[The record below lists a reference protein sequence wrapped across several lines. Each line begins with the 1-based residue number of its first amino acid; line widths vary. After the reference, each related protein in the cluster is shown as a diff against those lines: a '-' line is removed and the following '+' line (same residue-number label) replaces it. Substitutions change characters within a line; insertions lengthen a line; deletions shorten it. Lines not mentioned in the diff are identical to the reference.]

1 MESDMT
7 SQGSNHGPKPY
18 RSCWMTEELDAFRD
32 QFRKFLAKDLA
43 PHAGKWRQQKMV
55 DRSAWRALGEM
66 GALLPSVPEAYGGL
80 GATFAYDAAV
90 FEDMQSVVPDAM
102 GGVTVSSGIVAHY
115 ILNYGSEE
123 QKRRWL
129 PGMARGELIGG
140 IAMTE
145 PGTGSDLQS
154 VRTTAKRQGNSY
166 VVNGQKT
173 FITNGQ
179 TADLIIVVARTG
191 GPGAKGLSL
200 IVVETENNDGF
211 RRGRNLDKIGL
222 HASDTSE
229 LFFEDAVAPPEN
241 LLGGEEG
248 KGFAQLM
255 QQLPQERLI
264 IAICAVAAMERA
276 IKLTVDYSKERKA
289 FGQPIIDFQ
298 NTAFKLAER
307 KTEAMIARVFV
318 DWCVERLV
326 AGDLDAVTASMAKWW
341 CTQKQVE
348 TVDECLQLHGG
359 YGYMQEYPISQM
371 FVDARIQKIYGGTN
385 EVMKLLIA
393 RSL

>member
-1 MESDMT
+1 MM
-7 SQGSNHGPKPY
+7 QY
-18 RSCWMTEELDAFRD
+18 RSSWMTEELDTFRD
-32 QFRKFLAKDLA
+32 QFRKFLARDLA
-43 PHAGKWRQQKMV
+43 PHAEKWRDQKMV

-90 FEDMQSVVPDAM
+90 LEDIESVVPEVTT
-102 GGVTVSSGIVAHY
+102 GVSVHSAIVAHY

-123 QKRRWL
+123 QKKRWL
-129 PGMARGELIGG
+129 PKMATGEMVGA

-154 VRTTAKRQGNSY
+154 VKTTAKKQGNSY
-166 VVNGQKT
+166 VINGQKT

-179 TADLIIVVARTG
+179 AADLVVVVARTG

-200 IVVETENNDGF
+200 VVVETDGAEGY

-229 LFFEDAVAPPEN
+229 LFFDNVTVPPEN
-241 LLGGEEG
+241 LLGNEEG
-248 KGFAQLM
+248 QGFVQLM
-255 QQLPQERLI
+255 QQLPQERLSL
-264 IAICAVAAMERA
+264 AIGAVASMERA
-276 IKLTVDYSKERKA
+276 VKVTADYTKERTA
-289 FGQPIIDFQ
+289 FGKPIIEFQ

-307 KTEAMIARVFV
+307 KTEAVIARVFV
-318 DWCVERLV
+318 DWCVERLI
-326 AGDLDAVTASMAKWW
+326 AGDLDTVTASMAKWW
-341 CTQKQVE
+341 CSQKQVE
-348 TVDECLQLHGG
+348 TADECLQLHGG
-359 YGYMQEYPISQM
+359 YGYMQEYPISRM
-371 FVDARIQKIYGGTN
+371 FIDARIQKIYGGTN
-385 EVMKLLIA
+385 EIMKVLIA

>member
-1 MESDMT
+1 MI
-7 SQGSNHGPKPY
+7 Y
-18 RSCWMTEELDAFRD
+18 RSSWMTEELDVFRD
-32 QFRKFLAKDLA
+32 QFRKFLATDLA
-43 PHAGKWRQQKMV
+43 PHAEEWRKQKMV
-55 DRSAWRALGEM
+55 DRSAWKALGDM

-80 GATFAYDAAV
+80 GTTFAYDAAA
-90 FEDMQSVVPDAM
+90 FEDIESIVPEVLT
-102 GGVTVSSGIVAHY
+102 GVTVSSGIVAHY

-129 PGMARGELIGG
+129 PGMARGELIGA

-154 VRTTAKRQGNSY
+154 VRTSARRQGNSY
-166 VVNGQKT
+166 VINGQKT

-200 IVVETENNDGF
+200 IVLETAGNQGF
-211 RRGRNLDKIGL
+211 KRGRNLDKIGV

-229 LFFEDAVAPPEN
+229 LFFEDAVVPFEN
-241 LLGGEEG
+241 LLGEEEG
-248 KGFAQLM
+248 QGFKQLM

-264 IAICAVAAMERA
+264 IAIGAVASMERA
-276 IKLTVDYSKERKA
+276 VRLTAEYTKARKA

-307 KTEAMIARVFV
+307 KTEATIARVFL
-318 DWCVERLV
+318 DWCIERLI

-348 TVDECLQLHGG
+348 TADECLQLHGG
-359 YGYMQEYPISQM
+359 YGYMQEYPISRM

-385 EVMKLLIA
+385 EIMKLLIA

>member
-1 MESDMT
+1 MT
-7 SQGSNHGPKPY
+7 Y
-18 RSCWMTEELDAFRD
+18 RSSWMTEELDIFRD

-43 PHAGKWRQQKMV
+43 PHAEKWRKQKMV

-66 GALLPSVPEAYGGL
+66 GALLPSIPEAYGGL
-80 GATFAYDAAV
+80 GATFAYEAV
-90 FEDMQSVVPDAM
+90 VIEDLETVVPEVTT
-102 GGVTVSSGIVAHY
+102 GVSVHSAIVAHY

-123 QKRRWL
+123 QKLRWL
-129 PGMARGELIGG
+129 PKMATGEFIGA

-145 PGTGSDLQS
+145 PGTGSDLQG
-154 VRTTAKRQGNSY
+154 VRTTARKQGNSY
-166 VVNGQKT
+166 VINGQKT

-179 TADLIIVVARTG
+179 AADLIIVVARTG

-200 IVVETENNDGF
+200 IVLETADNEGF

-229 LFFEDAVAPPEN
+229 LFFDNAVAPPEN

-248 KGFAQLM
+248 SGFVQLM
-255 QQLPQERLI
+255 QQLPQERLSL
-264 IAICAVAAMERA
+264 AVGAVASMERA
-276 IKLTVDYSKERKA
+276 IGLTTAYTKERKA
-289 FGQPIIDFQ
+289 FGQPIIEFQ

-326 AGDLDAVTASMAKWW
+326 AGELDTVTASMAKWW
-341 CTQKQVE
+341 CSQKQVE
-348 TVDECLQLHGG
+348 TADECLQLHGG
-359 YGYMQEYPISQM
+359 YGYMEEYPISRM

-385 EVMKLLIA
+385 EIMKLLIA

>member
-1 MESDMT
+1 MI
-7 SQGSNHGPKPY
+7 Y
-18 RSCWMTEELDAFRD
+18 RSSWMTEELDVFRD
-32 QFRKFLAKDLA
+32 QFRKFLARDLA
-43 PHAGKWRQQKMV
+43 PNAEGWRRQKMV
-55 DRSAWRALGEM
+55 DRSAWKALGDM

-90 FEDMQSVVPDAM
+90 IEDIESIVPEAL

-129 PGMARGELIGG
+129 PGMARGELLGA

-145 PGTGSDLQS
+145 PGAGSDLQG
-154 VRTTAKRQGNSY
+154 VRTTARRQGDSY
-166 VVNGQKT
+166 VINGQKT

-200 IVVETENNDGF
+200 IVLETDGNQGF
-211 RRGRNLDKIGL
+211 KRGRNLDKIGV

-229 LFFEDAVAPPEN
+229 LFFEDAVAPFEN
-241 LLGGEEG
+241 LLGEEEG
-248 KGFAQLM
+248 HGFKQLM

-264 IAICAVAAMERA
+264 IAVGAVASMERA
-276 IKLTVDYSKERKA
+276 VRLTAEYTRERKA

-318 DWCVERLV
+318 DWCVERLI

-348 TVDECLQLHGG
+348 TADECLQLHGG
-359 YGYMQEYPISQM
+359 YGYMQEYPISRM

-385 EVMKLLIA
+385 EIMKLLIA